1 LISQIASIQ
10 GLKKDEFW
18 QMTDTAR
25 FLFAINNDERGDKE
39 DRIQIGIALL
49 TQLVA
54 IPAIQE
60 QAAL

>member
-1 LISQIASIQ
+1 
-10 GLKKDEFW
+10 
-18 QMTDTAR
+18 MTDTAR